1 MINDFTLLE
10 VATINA
16 DLTMSDYMEDRA
28 YNVKKRV
35 LQGEP
40 LCVMAVKDS
49 KIDIATFNEYC
60 DIKVVENTWQIVL
73 SCYNICIV

>member
-10 VATINA
+10 VATINS
-16 DLTMSDYMEDRA
+16 DLTISDYMEDRA

-40 LCVMAVKDS
+40 LCVISVKD
-49 KIDIATFNEYC
+49 KQIDMSSFYEYC
-60 DIKVVENTWQIVL
+60 DIFFEENTWQIVL